1 MLNLLDFNFKDGFIS
16 AINKYKKIIFL
27 ISIIIL
33 LIIGIPSAFSILSS
47 INNTSNNRAYL
58 QQEIKV
64 LNEYQS
70 FLSNDSYQATMS
82 TEERNQLSS
91 ITEKASNMMIAP
103 QFKQSVENI
112 ISSMKN
118 YNELNQEQKFAMSN
132 YIQIV
137 LNNLN
142 NKLNNHFSVN
152 LLSII
157 GISIAVVGLITIIE
171 LALKHGVV

>member
-1 MLNLLDFNFKDGFIS
+1 
-16 AINKYKKIIFL
+16 
-27 ISIIIL
+27 
-33 LIIGIPSAFSILSS
+33 
-47 INNTSNNRAYL
+47 
-58 QQEIKV
+58 
-64 LNEYQS
+64 
-70 FLSNDSYQATMS
+70 
-82 TEERNQLSS
+82 
-91 ITEKASNMMIAP
+91 
-103 QFKQSVENI
+103 
-112 ISSMKN
+112 MKN

-132 YIQIV
+132 YIQTV